1 MSWDWEQA
9 RSIHVLTRQCGGE
22 RLANMKRKGT
32 SIFTV
37 LRIAIAAACV
47 ILFILQSYQ
56 EVDKFFKGMTS
67 VAVRTEVQN
76 DIPHPSIVVCPKEPY
91 KEGVFPLTMDKYLNI
106 TFSFI
111 ESSHF
116 FYFHSKYLN

>member
-1 MSWDWEQA
+1 MYVLGLGA

-32 SIFTV
+32 IFTV
-37 LRIAIAAACV
+37 LRITIAAACV

-67 VAVRTEVQN
+67 MAIRTEVQN
-76 DIPHPSIVVCPKEPY
+76 DVPHPSIIVCPKEGF
-91 KEGVFPLTMDKYLNI
+91 KEGVFPMTTEEYLNL
-106 TFSFI
+106 T
-111 ESSHF
+111 
-116 FYFHSKYLN
+116 Y